1 MQICTQGVKELG
13 CKRVCLLCGII
24 LLLVYSQLPAE
35 ADCEKLSANSSEFIH
50 IVPNYYEVEIK
61 RDTSI
66 SITWLVSAYFEW
78 NYTWYAECN
87 NTGMI
92 DHEIG
97 DLRPPNYNFPVVT
110 PGFELPVGTT
120 LFVINVTDTQ
130 DNHESNI
137 VVVHVIPLVTLPVGN
152 FTTTI
157 STPTTATATWSNP
170 SSTSEKTTT
179 RVPLPNNTIDN
190 WLIVGIAFEIAFL
203 IIAFV
208 SIKYNS
214 PGK

>member
-1 MQICTQGVKELG
+1 MGY
-13 CKRVCLLCGII
+13 KRVLLLCGII

-61 RDTSI
+61 RDAPI
-66 SITWLVSAYFEW
+66 SIIWLVSAYFEW

-110 PGFELPVGTT
+110 PDFELPVGTT

-130 DNHESNI
+130 GNHESNV

-152 FTTTI
+152 FTATI
-157 STPTTATATWSNP
+157 STSITQTATWSTSP
-170 SSTSEKTTT
+170 STSETTT
-179 RVPLPNNTIDN
+179 TIVPPPINTVDN